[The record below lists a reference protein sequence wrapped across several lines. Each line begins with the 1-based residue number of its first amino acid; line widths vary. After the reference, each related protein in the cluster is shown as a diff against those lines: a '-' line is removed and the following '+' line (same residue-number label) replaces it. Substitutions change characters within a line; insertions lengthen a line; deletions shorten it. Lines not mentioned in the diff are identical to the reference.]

1 MTNDEDFD
9 YSEEQGKIAEGHFE
23 NLLKR
28 NKTKHIAT
36 HLAWWGHYWEDRGK
50 NVRWRTKNGK
60 RLPYVKD
67 LPMQC
72 DFIIGES
79 LLIEVKYSTGA
90 TSSGQSYTTAPIEI
104 YATDNP
110 SDKDYSGIMNCGKY
124 LIENDKHN
132 KYDVVLA
139 IWNDYDK
146 QWYFFCGKKLWN
158 KYNNQYTGL
167 SKAKNGNSVN
177 PGLITRVPWNGSV
190 VGIKQKDFVSL
201 VKRHLDKS

>member
-1 MTNDEDFD
+1 MTNKNMQT
-9 YSEEQGKIAEGHFE
+9 STALGNIAEVAFE
-23 NLLKR
+23 NLLKK
-28 NKTKHIAT
+28 NKVRHTKT
-36 HLAWWGHYWEDRGK
+36 DLVWWGKYWEAKGK
-50 NVRWRTKNGK
+50 GITWHMGRDGEKI
-60 RLPYVKD
+60 PYVQD

-72 DFIIGES
+72 DFIVGKS
-79 LLIEVKYSTGA
+79 LFIETKYSTGA

-104 YATDNP
+104 YSTDNP

-158 KYNNQYTGL
+158 KYKNQYTGL
-167 SKAKNGNSVN
+167 SKADDGNSVN
-177 PGLITRVPWNGSV
+177 PGLITRVKWNGS
-190 VGIKQKDFVSL
+190 L
-201 VKRHLDKS
+201 